1 MSSGFVSE
9 TELAERRR
17 VRQEEWEKVRTAE
30 QPLDVPEEQYDH
42 RSLFDR
48 LDEQRRKKEYEYEET
63 HKLKNMIRGLDD
75 DEVDFLELV
84 DKTKM
89 AEERRQ
95 LIEDSRQIEEFRSK
109 VSTLQC
115 EIGVS
120 PLVAT
125 IPKPITGNNSTTRKT
140 QSKLLAGAIVKK
152 RTADETMNPSKKQKS
167 TANDS
172 KQSPKKSTGENKPS
186 ILPGIAYS
194 DSSDSDSD
202 TSPSSSG
209 NVNK

>member
-17 VRQEEWEKVRTAE
+17 IRQEEWDKVRTAE
-30 QPLDVPEEQYDH
+30 QPLVVPEEQYDH

-48 LDEQRRKKEYEYEET
+48 LEEQRRKKEYEYEET

-75 DEVDFLELV
+75 DEVGFLELV

-89 AEERRQ
+89 DEERRQ
-95 LIEDSRQIEEFRSK
+95 LIEEARQIEEFRSK

-115 EIGVS
+115 ETVVS

-125 IPKPITGNNSTTRKT
+125 IPKPQTLKNSVTRKT

-152 RTADETMNPSKKQKS
+152 RTSEEPINPSKKLKP
-167 TANDS
+167 TTDDS
-172 KQSPKKSTGENKPS
+172 KILPEKSIGETKSN
-186 ILPGIAYS
+186 ILPGLAYS
-194 DSSDSDSD
+194 DSSDSEDD
-202 TSPSSSG
+202 
-209 NVNK
+209 